1 MLPQIRFLWPV
12 VRSLLDQL
20 AVDLEGCFGKC
31 IFEHVKIDW
40 VHTIRLEFFL
50 GFSSL
55 LLDELVSSDT
65 MACIAHAGFFS
76 ISLSF
81 PFLIP
86 SLISLNQYYLM
97 VNLISELLN

>member
-1 MLPQIRFLWPV
+1 MLPQIRFLRPV

-20 AVDLEGCFGKC
+20 AIDLEGCFGKC

-55 LLDELVSSDT
+55 FLDELVASAT
-65 MACIAHAGFFS
+65 MACIAHAGFFFHLLELPLFD
-76 ISLSF
+76 SL
-81 PFLIP
+81 P
-86 SLISLNQYYLM
+86 YL
-97 VNLISELLN
+97 S